1 MKTRLEWVDNVC
13 FKATTGSGHDII
25 MDGSP
30 EYGGQDRGARPMEMV
45 LVGLAGCASFD
56 IVTILQ
62 KARQNISDVQCE
74 VTAERAD
81 AVPAV
86 FRKIHLHFIVKGH
99 DIKEKQ
105 VEKAVNLSAEKYCSV
120 SHMLS
125 AGGVEISHDFEVIQ
139 LNHAE

>member
-13 FKATTGSGHDII
+13 FKATTGSGHQII
-25 MDGSP
+25 MDGAP
-30 EYGGQDRGARPMEMV
+30 EYGGDNRGARPMEMV

-56 IVTILQ
+56 IITIL
-62 KARQNISDVQCE
+62 KKSRQDISDVICE
-74 VTAERAD
+74 IEAERAD

-86 FRKIHLHFIVKGH
+86 FTKIHLHFIIKG
-99 DIKEKQ
+99 KALKVAQ

-125 AGGVEISHDFEVIQ
+125 TGGVEVSHDFEVI
-139 LNHAE
+139 EG